1 MGLIKV
7 IERMDL
13 QQEQV
18 KLEYFQKHIISKKAT
33 DLLVKI
39 ISVESK
45 DDYSMVCSFL
55 TLTEDNYK
63 GLVKLNDTIDHLCE
77 QISFR
82 RWRMELAEGWLIES
96 WTKCLGCIAL
106 DGHFVLFSDDGKV
119 LKVINAKA
127 STVSKRE
134 DTTVFLSENVKGI
147 FSDSQN

>member
-1 MGLIKV
+1 MSGAASPYRSAICRV
-7 IERMDL
+7 
-13 QQEQV
+13 
-18 KLEYFQKHIISKKAT
+18 
-33 DLLVKI
+33 LL
-39 ISVESK
+39 
-45 DDYSMVCSFL
+45 SFEMFGHHVGRL
-55 TLTEDNYK
+55 K
-63 GLVKLNDTIDHLCE
+63 LCE

-147 FSDSQN
+147 FSDSQH